1 MKRLLAYLFLVL
13 GLGLVFNDDANA
25 GVILI
30 EEERK
35 AESIRGFCIDEG
47 YGKKTFK
54 VTPQKSQK
62 SCKKINFINSI
73 DHPNQFNKLF
83 NFYFPK
89 YKQLVQITMDY
100 QSGNYDKILNF
111 IEGTTLYASV
121 KKEPTQTQQIAEKE
135 TKGICIVKADIR
147 SNLGFFA
154 FKIRPYSERK
164 CVQSKLIK
172 KEIYPSQYAKL
183 NEFYKN
189 SNREQFE
196 GILYPN
202 KYIKKK
208 ELYPLIKGTFIY
220 DKLKTEDEKNNLK
233 IAKAEPSQTQQVAE
247 SAFPDCKGSKS
258 SKWTNCHGTETYADG
273 GTKYVGEWKDGKW
286 HGQGT
291 MIWADGTIDNGIW
304 KRGKLI
310 KRQ

>member
-1 MKRLLAYLFLVL
+1 MKRLLACLFLVL

-233 IAKAEPSQTQQVAE
+233 IAKKETTQTI
-247 SAFPDCKGSKS
+247 SDS
-258 SKWTNCHGTETYADG
+258 SPF
-273 GTKYVGEWKDGKW
+273 
-286 HGQGT
+286 
-291 MIWADGTIDNGIW
+291 
-304 KRGKLI
+304 
-310 KRQ
+310 